1 MTRIAL
7 LRHFPTDWNAEARLQ
22 GRTDRPLTDAARDR
36 LSGLC
41 LPPPWHQVSLFASP
55 LGRARDTAEALA
67 DGRPVTLASALV
79 EQDLGAWEGRRS
91 ADLLADPDS
100 DFVPTHRLGWTVRP
114 PGGES
119 HADMWARLRP
129 FLAGLT
135 GPAVLVTHKG
145 VMRVLLTLAGAPRTD
160 DGAPEIRRARLYP
173 LDLARHG
180 TPTAWSPPVRLAPR
194 A

>member
-1 MTRIAL
+1 MIRVAL
-7 LRHFPTDWNAEARLQ
+7 LRHFPTDWNGEARLQ
-22 GRTDRPLTDAARDR
+22 GRTDRPLTDAARAR

-41 LPPPWHQVSLFASP
+41 LPPPWHEVPLFASP
-55 LGRARDTAEALA
+55 LRRARDTAEALA
-67 DGRPVTLASALV
+67 DGRAVTSAPALV

-91 ADLLADPDS
+91 ADLLANPES
-100 DFVPTHRLGWTVRP
+100 EFVPTHRLGWTVRP

-145 VMRVLLTLAGAPRTD
+145 VMRVLLTLADAPRTD

-173 LDLARHG
+173 LDLGPDG